1 MNLNIN
7 TSTIIRGKSSNR
19 EKSVAFEF
27 FIESNDACYK
37 EAYKVLKSDQAGS
50 KVRLELLTISRAL
63 NKCSTENILE
73 NTNINVFIEEAET
86 IELLRNKT
94 SEQLNLLPL
103 NDKRYLSKINNL
115 SRTLLDNGCVI
126 NYKQANYKTSTSSLA
141 NNILDTEQAV
151 IMEDN
156 LQETINALK
165 PKLASLED
173 VSTCSKIEAPL
184 ASFEVNSPLESINNM
199 LKDIHQ
205 RTSIADC
212 EIEQLN
218 KRIKLLK
225 IYETSLSGLN
235 LNITRENSNLEN
247 DLINLNKDIEVLDK
261 ELALTIDKIN
271 ENEKILSEL
280 NNKMVNLG
288 KEVTR
293 KINSDKA
300 TIAYLQKQI
309 EGLILKENALSVVL

>member
-1 MNLNIN
+1 
-7 TSTIIRGKSSNR
+7 
-19 EKSVAFEF
+19 
-27 FIESNDACYK
+27 
-37 EAYKVLKSDQAGS
+37 
-50 KVRLELLTISRAL
+50 
-63 NKCSTENILE
+63 
-73 NTNINVFIEEAET
+73 
-86 IELLRNKT
+86 
-94 SEQLNLLPL
+94 
-103 NDKRYLSKINNL
+103 
-115 SRTLLDNGCVI
+115 
-126 NYKQANYKTSTSSLA
+126 
-141 NNILDTEQAV
+141 
-151 IMEDN
+151 MEDN

-280 NNKMVNLG
+280 NNKLVNLG